1 MTALCNSIITAL
13 ASANAGRT
21 DARAAESSVSPAI
34 IPLLDEA
41 WECPVKNV
49 HVALLKFLIA
59 SQHLYFASK
68 VLRPVI
74 KASGGKIETAG
85 AAVIYVS
92 SRYPLLVEC
101 MKSGGQ

>member
-1 MTALCNSIITAL
+1 MTALCNSIITTL

-74 KASGGKIETAG
+74 KASGGGERLKQLG
-85 AAVIYVS
+85 RLLFMFPRVIH
-92 SRYPLLVEC
+92 C
-101 MKSGGQ
+101 